1 MKKAATY
8 KGTARR
14 RQTKKKGCLYVLC
27 ALLILALCAS
37 GLFILFTSGV
47 LNGISSSSKQE
58 SQNSASSS
66 SSSFNAPTVSDRMA
80 KTEAQ
85 DQEISAEKQ
94 TEVLRIRVVG
104 DMMFSRNIGRNI
116 EQGKG
121 DKHLSQVKELLR
133 DADLTIAN
141 LENPLWK
148 YTPPAPPKK
157 KEEQNPQAGAG
168 AQAGSGAKAQTGAQA
183 GTNSKNGTKNDSSA
197 QVPEKIVLIGH
208 PQAKDIIKDAGIDMV
223 SLANNHLM
231 DGGSEGLIATLENLD
246 AAGIAYTGAGR
257 NLQEAMTPATSEIK
271 GHKIAYLAVSN
282 IIPGGYAA
290 SSNKAGIAPGRTQP
304 KAVLQAIKS
313 LKAAHDVVLVSIH
326 WGTEYADKPS
336 AQQVSFAHQCI
347 EAGADAL
354 LCAHPHVLQGFELYK
369 GKLIAYS
376 LGDFLFDIY
385 HSKADESVICE
396 LEFNEQHELSAAR
409 LLPILIKPGAIV
421 SIPDPTRSQEILKRL
436 NTLSS
441 AFNTSIAFEG
451 DKIGQISGS

>member
-1 MKKAATY
+1 MTVKKAATY

-14 RQTKKKGCLYVLC
+14 RQTKNKGCLYALC
-27 ALLILALCAS
+27 TLLILALCAS

-47 LNGISSSSKQE
+47 LNGIPSSSNQE
-58 SQNSASSS
+58 SQNLASSS

-80 KTEAQ
+80 KTEDQ
-85 DQEISAEKQ
+85 NQEISAEKQ

-104 DMMFSRNIGRNI
+104 DMMFSRNIGLNI

-148 YTPPAPPKK
+148 YTAPAPPKK
-157 KEEQNPQAGAG
+157 KEEQD
-168 AQAGSGAKAQTGAQA
+168 AQA
-183 GTNSKNGTKNDSSA
+183 GTGAQTRASSKNGTKNENA

-208 PQAKDIIKDAGIDMV
+208 PKAKDIIKDAGIDMV

-257 NLQEAMTPATSEIK
+257 NLQEAMKPATSEIK
-271 GHKIAYLAVSN
+271 GHNIAYLAVSN

-313 LKAAHDVVLVSIH
+313 LKAEHDVVLVSIH

-441 AFNTSIAFEG
+441 AFNTSITFGG
-451 DKIGQISGS
+451 DKVGQISGS